1 MNIPI
6 APVNMLVGQGSG
18 AALAVLG
25 LLIALAVMAQSKSD
39 PSIASRS

>member
-6 APVNMLVGQGSG
+6 APVNMLGGKGSG

-25 LLIALAVMAQSKSD
+25 LLVALAVMAQSKRGPVTS
-39 PSIASRS
+39 SQS